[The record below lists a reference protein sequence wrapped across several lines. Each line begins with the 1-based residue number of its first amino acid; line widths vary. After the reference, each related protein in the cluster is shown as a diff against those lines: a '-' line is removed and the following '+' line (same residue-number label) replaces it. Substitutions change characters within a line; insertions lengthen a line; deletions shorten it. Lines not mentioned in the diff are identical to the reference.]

1 MRSTMQIG
9 NLNDVIEIVR
19 RDLEINEDGFEVESY
34 STIYKL
40 RANVSTIASRSKLS
54 ESVAN
59 DREISKTTLKAII
72 RKRDI
77 EESDYVK
84 YKGKI
89 YPIDTIHDYSDEFY
103 ELTIVKRTVGSGM

>member
-1 MRSTMQIG
+1 MRSTAQIG

-19 RDLEINEDGFEVESY
+19 RDLTINDEGFEIETY
-34 STIYKL
+34 NTIYKL
-40 RANVSTIASRSKLS
+40 RAKVSTIATRSKLS
-54 ESVAN
+54 ESVSN
-59 DREISKTTLKAII
+59 EREISKSTLKIMI

-89 YPIDTIHDYSDEFY
+89 YPIDTIHDYSDDFY

>member
-1 MRSTMQIG
+1 MRSTAQIG

-19 RDLEINEDGFEVESY
+19 RDLTINDEGFEIETY
-34 STIYKL
+34 NTIYKL
-40 RANVSTIASRSKLS
+40 RAKVSTIATRSKLS
-54 ESVAN
+54 ESVSN
-59 DREISKTTLKAII
+59 EREISKSTLKIMI

-89 YPIDTIHDYSDEFY
+89 YPIDTIHDYSDDFY
-103 ELTIVKRTVGSGM
+103 ELTIIKRTVGSGM

>member
-19 RDLEINEDGFEVESY
+19 RDLTINDEGFEIETYNTV
-34 STIYKL
+34 YKL
-40 RANVSTIASRSKLS
+40 RCKITTIASRSKLS
-54 ESVAN
+54 ETVAN
-59 DREISKTTLKAII
+59 EREISKSTLKIMI

-103 ELTIVKRTVGSGM
+103 ELTIIKRVVGSGM

>member
-19 RDLEINEDGFEVESY
+19 RDLTINDEGFEIEIYNTV
-34 STIYKL
+34 YKL
-40 RANVSTIASRSKLS
+40 RCKITTIASRSKLS
-54 ESVAN
+54 ETVAN
-59 DREISKTTLKAII
+59 DREMSKSTLKVMI

-103 ELTIVKRTVGSGM
+103 ELTIIKRVVGSGM

>member
-1 MRSTMQIG
+1 MKSTMQIG

-19 RDLEINEDGFEVESY
+19 RELTINDEGFEIDSY
-34 STIYKL
+34 NTIYKL
-40 RANVSTIASRSKLS
+40 RANVSTIATRSKLS
-54 ESVAN
+54 ESVSN
-59 DREISKTTLKAII
+59 EREISKSTLKIMI

-89 YPIDTIHDYSDEFY
+89 YPIDTIHDYSDDFY
-103 ELTIVKRTVGSGM
+103 ELTIIKRAVGSGM